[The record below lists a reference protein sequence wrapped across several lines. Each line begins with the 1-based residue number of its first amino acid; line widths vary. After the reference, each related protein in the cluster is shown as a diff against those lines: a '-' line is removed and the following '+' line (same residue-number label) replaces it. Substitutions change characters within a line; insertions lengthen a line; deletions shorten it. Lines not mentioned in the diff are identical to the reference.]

1 MENEL
6 THHGIKGMKWG
17 VRRYQNA
24 DGSLTEA
31 GRKHYGS
38 SAKKFAKNPQKAIG
52 RTVRKAAAIDAADAV
67 GRTVR
72 KAGAKMTTFGKK
84 TVRKVVE
91 KTETEEE
98 KKARVESE
106 KQKIL
111 DSRSAKAVYEN
122 AHLFSDEELRT
133 AYNRLQLE
141 QNIQRMV
148 PAEVDRGQEYID
160 KVVKAGKNFNEVA
173 KTGIEAYNNVAKL
186 YNTFSADG
194 RKNPWPIIKNDD
206 KGDKNDNNKTDNK
219 KSNNESSG
227 TSKAADAAKNMFN
240 KAKDAAKNKKEPDK
254 SSDKDGKS
262 DESSNTKKNE
272 ESSNKSTENTQKKTQ
287 TKSEKVYEGTVEDGP
302 KSSNNSSNT
311 QKKSDPDIIDM
322 EWNESAG
329 AYTASGRSYTTD
341 LATRNTNSVVTS
353 DRRLS
358 GQNYVAGLL
367 EEPKKK

>member
-6 THHGIKGMKWG
+6 THHGVKGMKWG

-31 GRKHYGS
+31 GRKHYGAS
-38 SAKKFAKNPQKAIG
+38 VKKFAKNPQKAVS

-84 TVRKVVE
+84 TVKKVVE

-98 KKARVESE
+98 KKARIESE
-106 KQKIL
+106 KQKVL
-111 DSRSAKAVYEN
+111 ESRSAKAVYEN

-141 QNIQRMV
+141 QNIQRLA
-148 PAEVDRGQEYID
+148 PAEVDKGQAYID

-186 YNTFSADG
+186 HNTFSADG
-194 RKNPWPIIKNDD
+194 KKNPWPIIKNDE
-206 KGDKNDNNKTDNK
+206 KGDKNDNKSDNKSNDK

-227 TSKAADAAKNMFN
+227 ASKAADAAKNVFN
-240 KAKDAAKNKKEPDK
+240 KAKDAAKNKKEQDK

-262 DESSNTKKNE
+262 DESSNTKKTE
-272 ESSNKSTENTQKKTQ
+272 ETSKQKTES
-287 TKSEKVYEGTVEDGP
+287 KSERVYEGTVEDRP

-322 EWNESAG
+322 EWNESVG

-341 LATRNTNSVVTS
+341 LATRSSSSIVTS
-353 DRRLS
+353 NYMSS
-358 GQNYVAGLL
+358 GQNYVRGLL